1 MRIFKNA
8 WFRRFARREKISDDA
23 LQKAISRANKGMLDA
38 NLGGH
43 VIKQRIA
50 RAGQG
55 RSSGYRTIIIFRKED
70 KAFFVYGFAKNAQ
83 DNISKGELKA
93 FKRAAK
99 ELLALSDEQIGLLLA
114 NKALIEVKS

>member
-1 MRIFKNA
+1 MQIFKNV
-8 WFRRFARREKISDDA
+8 WFRRFAKREKISDKT
-23 LQKAISRANKGMLDA
+23 LQKAIARANKGAFDA

-55 RSSGYRTIIIFRKED
+55 KSSGYRTIIIFKKED

-83 DNISKGELKA
+83 DNISKSELNA
-93 FKRAAK
+93 FKQAAK
-99 ELLALSDEQIGLLLA
+99 ELLALSDEQIERLLA
-114 NKALIEVKS
+114 NKSLIEVKS

>member
-1 MRIFKNA
+1 
-8 WFRRFARREKISDDA
+8 
-23 LQKAISRANKGMLDA
+23 MLDA
-38 NLGGH
+38 NLGGN

>member
-1 MRIFKNA
+1 MQIFKNV
-8 WFRRFARREKISDDA
+8 WFRRFAKREKISDKA
-23 LQKAISRANKGMLDA
+23 LQKAIARANEGMFDA

-55 RSSGYRTIIIFRKED
+55 KSSGYRTIIIFRKED

-83 DNISKGELKA
+83 DNISKSELNA
-93 FKRAAK
+93 FKQAAK
-99 ELLALSDEQIGLLLA
+99 ELLALSDEQIERLLA
-114 NKALIEVKS
+114 NKSLIEVKS